1 MIQNREEW
9 LADTLV
15 MLADTLVTEFDVV
28 EFLSA
33 LCERMAELLDAAEV
47 GLMMAAP
54 QGRLQVMAAT
64 TERMRM
70 TDLFELQSNEGP
82 CLDCYQSG
90 SPLLNVSLEDP
101 EATTRWPTFTPM
113 ARATGFQMVHAVPM
127 QLRDQVIGA
136 ANICHS
142 SRVRI
147 TPHDAHLAQALV
159 DAATI
164 GVLQE
169 RAIDHGTVLAEQ
181 LQHAL
186 DTRVIIEQAKGVVA
200 EQANVDMSTAF
211 EMLRSH
217 ARANRMRL
225 AKVAERVIDRTLSVN
240 LLRREASAGVD
251 TTDGD
256 I

>member
-1 MIQNREEW
+1 MIQDREEW

-28 EFLSA
+28 EFLSS
-33 LCERMAELLDAAEV
+33 LCERMAQLLDAAEV

-54 QGRLQVMAAT
+54 RGQLQVMAAT

-82 CLDCYQSG
+82 CLDCFQSG
-90 SPLLNVSLEDP
+90 IAVLNVSLDDP
-101 EATTRWPTFTPM
+101 EVATRWPRFTPM
-113 ARATGFQMVHAVPM
+113 ARATGFRMVHAVPM
-127 QLRDQVIGA
+127 QLRDHVIGA
-136 ANICHS
+136 VNVCHS

-147 TPHDAHLAQALV
+147 SDHDAHLAQALA

-169 RAIDHGTVLAEQ
+169 RAIDQGTVLAEQ

-186 DTRVIIEQAKGVVA
+186 DTRVVIEQAKGVVA
-200 EQANVDMSTAF
+200 ERANVDMSTAF

-217 ARANRMRL
+217 ARDHRVRL
-225 AKVAERVIDRTLSVN
+225 AVVAGSVIDRTLSVDE
-240 LLRREASAGVD
+240 LRRDARSGAD
-251 TTDGD
+251 AADGNS
-256 I
+256 

>member
-1 MIQNREEW
+1 MIQDREEW

-28 EFLSA
+28 DFLSS
-33 LCERMAELLDAAEV
+33 LCERMAQLLDAAEV

-54 QGRLQVMAAT
+54 HGHLQVMAAT

-70 TDLFELQSNEGP
+70 TDLFELQANEGP

-90 SPLLNVSLEDP
+90 SPILNISLEDP
-101 EATTRWPTFTPM
+101 DAATRWPTFTPM
-113 ARATGFQMVHAVPM
+113 ARATGFKMVHALPM

-147 TPHDAHLAQALV
+147 SPHDAHLAQALA

-169 RAIDHGTVLAEQ
+169 RAIDQGTVLAEQ

-186 DTRVIIEQAKGVVA
+186 DTRVLIEQAKGVVA
-200 EQANVDMSTAF
+200 ERANVDMSTAF
-211 EMLRSH
+211 EMLRRH
-217 ARANRMRL
+217 ARDNRMRL
-225 AKVAERVIDRTLSVN
+225 AYVAERVINGSLSVDR
-240 LLRREASAGVD
+240 LRRAARSGADNVD
-251 TTDGD
+251 DNS
-256 I
+256 